1 MKPMEKASQY
11 KGQKQRKHFIKIF
24 KTMHL
29 TLVEF
34 LINDQWL
41 RYLL

>member
-11 KGQKQRKHFIKIF
+11 KDQKQNFIKIF

-34 LINDQWL
+34 LINHQWL